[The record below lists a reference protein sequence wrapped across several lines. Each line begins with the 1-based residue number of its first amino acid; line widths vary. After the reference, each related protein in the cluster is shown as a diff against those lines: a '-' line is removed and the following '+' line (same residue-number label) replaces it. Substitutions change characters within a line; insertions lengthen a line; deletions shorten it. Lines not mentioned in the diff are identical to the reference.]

1 LFLGRRQVK
10 NTNSIIH
17 AQLWL
22 ALKLVPRLAIHKK
35 IALVDTFGLTALF
48 SFDGKSS
55 ILTSANGLSTKQLSA
70 FYQPDWQ
77 KITDIIQAS
86 AACDSAVICFDD
98 VNYPQLLKQI
108 YDPPLVIFVQGDVL
122 ILNAKQLAIVGSRAA
137 SAGGR
142 DIAFSIGQQIA
153 QHKLVITSGLAL
165 GIDAAAHRGAL
176 TESTGTIAVVATGL
190 DQVYPS
196 RHQALAKQI
205 RQSGGAI
212 VSEFIPGTQA
222 RAGHFPKRNRL
233 ISGMSLGVLVVEA
246 ELRSGSLITARC
258 ALEQNREV
266 FAIPSSIE
274 NQQAKGCHW
283 LIKQGAKL
291 VESCAD
297 ILEEFAFAKHP
308 SLHLR
313 EEERIESSIKDV
325 ANRGGSEIKQKGL
338 SNDALLASVGFE
350 VTPVDK
356 VISRSELPVEE
367 VLTRLTMLELS
378 GLVSAVPGG
387 YIRTQ

>member
-1 LFLGRRQVK
+1 VK
-10 NTNSIIH
+10 TRNGTTNT
-17 AQLWL
+17 QLWL

-35 IALVDTFGLTALF
+35 ISLVDTFGLTALF
-48 SFDGKSS
+48 SFNGKSS
-55 ILTSANGLSTKQLSA
+55 ILTSANGLSTNQLSA
-70 FYQPDWQ
+70 FYKPNWQ
-77 KITDIIQAS
+77 KISDIIQAS
-86 AACDSAVICFDD
+86 SACKSAIVCFDEAC
-98 VNYPQLLKQI
+98 YPKLLKQI
-108 YDPPLVIFVQGDVL
+108 YDPPLVLFIQGDTSL
-122 ILNAKQLAIVGSRAA
+122 LNTQQFAVVGSRSA

-142 DIAFSIGQQIA
+142 ETAFSFCQELA
-153 QHKLVITSGLAL
+153 QHGFVITSGLAL

-196 RHQALAKQI
+196 RHQSLVQQI
-205 RQSGGAI
+205 IHSGGA
-212 VSEFIPGTQA
+212 VLSEFMPGTQA

-246 ELRSGSLITARC
+246 ELKSGSLITARC

-266 FAIPSSIE
+266 FAVPSSIE

-291 VESCAD
+291 VEQCAD
-297 ILEEFAFAKHP
+297 IIDEFAFANKP
-308 SLHLR
+308 SLHLKSN
-313 EEERIESSIKDV
+313 EPSFSLIEKATIKGVDER
-325 ANRGGSEIKQKGL
+325 KQKGL

-350 VTPVDK
+350 ITPVDK
-356 VISRSELPVEE
+356 VVSRSELPVEE

-387 YIRTQ
+387 YIRMK

>member
-1 LFLGRRQVK
+1 VK
-10 NTNSIIH
+10 IINSNT
-17 AQLWL
+17 QLWL

-35 IALVDTFGLTALF
+35 IALVDTFGLAALF
-48 SFDGKSS
+48 SFNGKTSR
-55 ILTSANGLSTKQLSA
+55 LTSANGLSAKQLSA
-70 FYQPDWQ
+70 FYQPDW
-77 KITDIIQAS
+77 KRISNIIQAS
-86 AACDSAVICFDD
+86 STCNSVIVCFDD
-98 VNYPQLLKQI
+98 ACYPQLLKQI
-108 YDPPLVIFVQGDVL
+108 YDPPLVIFIQGNSSL
-122 ILNAKQLAIVGSRAA
+122 LNAQQLAVVGSRAA

-142 DIAFSIGQQIA
+142 DTAFSLCQQLA
-153 QHKLVITSGLAL
+153 QQKLVITSGLAL

-176 TESTGTIAVVATGL
+176 AESTGTIAVVATGL

-196 RHQALAKQI
+196 RHHSLAQLI
-205 RQSGGAI
+205 IQSGGAI
-212 VSEFIPGTQA
+212 VSEFTPGTQA

-246 ELRSGSLITARC
+246 ELKSGSLITARC

-291 VESCAD
+291 VEQCAD
-297 ILEEFAFAKHP
+297 IIDEFAFADQP
-308 SLHLR
+308 SLHL
-313 EEERIESSIKDV
+313 KGDV
-325 ANRGGSEIKQKGL
+325 KTKYPVEHIANKGGSEIKQKGL

-350 VTPVDK
+350 ITPVDK
-356 VISRSELPVEE
+356 VVSRSELPVEE

-387 YIRTQ
+387 YIRMK